1 MSRTDVSTYRRDL
14 IVALRLRD
22 VPGDRIGEIVA
33 EVESHLADTGEDP
46 VDAFGPARE
55 YAAGLTAEHGPRR
68 VWRTVGLALGGL
80 TAGWLLATGIFAVV
94 TGDTVAGLPGW
105 LVLAAGV
112 GISIPEIVVATR
124 SSSDVRDPRTGEQM
138 VPGPDWIAPA
148 LLAFQLVLVA
158 VIAVVTV
165 LLR

>member
-1 MSRTDVSTYRRDL
+1 MSRTDVSTYRCDL

-46 VDAFGPARE
+46 VAAFGPARE

-68 VWRTVGLALGGL
+68 VWRTVGLVLGGL

-94 TGDTVAGLPGW
+94 TGDTVAGLPSW

-112 GISIPEIVVATR
+112 GVSIPEIVVATR

-138 VPGPDWIAPA
+138 VPGSAWIAPG
-148 LLAFQLVLVA
+148 LLAFQLLLVA
-158 VIAVVTV
+158 VVAVVTV
-165 LLR
+165 LLD